1 MSKKE
6 DIQKKVIEFQILE
19 ANLKMLQER
28 ANVINQKAE
37 ELEKTRVA
45 IEELKDTKPSK
56 ALIPLGS
63 GNFVNGSIENSENII
78 VGIGSGV
85 AIKKKR
91 EESIK
96 ILDDRIK
103 DLENDLNDISKQS
116 TAIIIQ
122 LEKVQQDI
130 EKLQEWL
137 NVWVLEE
144 EVKGRNKKNL

>member
-130 EKLQEWL
+130 EKLQE
-137 NVWVLEE
+137 
-144 EVKGRNKKNL
+144 